1 MISTK
6 KLQIDLVG
14 FWVST
19 LCAIHCIAVP
29 VLLAFSAF
37 GSLHFLA
44 NHAIEGVVI
53 FFSVCIAFSSLVPS
67 YRNKHSKIQPILFMS
82 VGFFAIALGRLF
94 HDFEAI
100 EIGGTVLGGFLVA
113 YAHLLNWRLL
123 KKIATN

>member
-6 KLQIDLVG
+6 RIQIDLVG

-29 VLLAFSAF
+29 LLLTFSAF

-44 NHAIEGVVI
+44 NPAIESVVI

-67 YRNKHSKIQPILFMS
+67 YRNKHHKIHPILFMAIGL
-82 VGFFAIALGRLF
+82 VGIGFGRIF

-100 EIGGTVLGGFLVA
+100 EIGGTVLGGFFIA

-123 KKIATN
+123 KKA